1 MRWLLTVRIQ
11 EIILEIDNFLLFQG
25 LLDLGA
31 SVPDLRLLE
40 EEIMM
45 LKGNFHFITFAYIL
59 ESSNQV
65 AVRLA
70 SYASHFPT
78 FYSMWNDSPPDC
90 IVDLLYQDAV
100 LL

>member
-1 MRWLLTVRIQ
+1 MRWLLTMGIQ
-11 EIILEIDNFLLFQG
+11 EIILEIDNFLVFQG
-25 LLDLGA
+25 LVDLGA

-45 LKGNFHFITFAYIL
+45 LKGNFLSITFSYIL
-59 ESSNQV
+59 ESGNRVV
-65 AVRLA
+65 ARLA
-70 SYASHFPT
+70 SYASHFLA